1 MSAALGIAPAG
12 ALGFAAADLAP
23 ALAPRVLLVRLGRE
37 RFALPLGEV
46 LEVMEAPALQ
56 PVALAPSGVV
66 GQCLHR
72 DRLVPV
78 VDAATLLAAAKSVI
92 AAILYPLRLCRL
104 RCRLYQQFIQH
115 QPRAVDAQQ
124 RQVVRAVQAGH
135 DGAAHR
141 HRIAAGGGGRQ
152 HRQRAVAAFGRQR
165 VGQHRRHLQFR
176 RSGQHRA
183 RIRRVAKQQRQS
195 RHRRVLQ
202 KRHG

>member
-78 VDAATLLAAAKSVI
+78 VDAATLLAAPRDGGAGVLLLLAQGEGRVALLVDDVVDMAPVHAGQWRPVPAMAGPAAALLDGVLDLEGRI
-92 AAILYPLRLCRL
+92 AALVAMPALR
-104 RCRLYQQFIQH
+104 
-115 QPRAVDAQQ
+115 A
-124 RQVVRAVQAGH
+124 VVRALVR
-135 DGAAHR
+135 GAA
-141 HRIAAGGGGRQ
+141 AASAPAAPRRGVMAIQAMPEGR
-152 HRQRAVAAFGRQR
+152 
-165 VGQHRRHLQFR
+165 
-176 RSGQHRA
+176 
-183 RIRRVAKQQRQS
+183 
-195 RHRRVLQ
+195 
-202 KRHG
+202 